1 MNNPGD
7 GFELAGNRVTRLY
20 ASSNL
25 FTIQSSIASRHMR
38 SVSVTV
44 IKDQFFKMNRKKAT
58 SLILFYAD

>member
-7 GFELAGNRVTRLY
+7 GFNLAGNRVTRLY

-44 IKDQFFKMNRKKAT
+44 IKDQFFSK
-58 SLILFYAD
+58 